1 MEEITRSRNPMILL
15 VGAAGAFAIGSVFRV
30 IAYAIF
36 TAASRG
42 NINTYTD
49 LNHVSDWFHF
59 VGVLAAFAAV
69 GLTGWDLLPKRR
81 LTELI
86 EVGGATLATL
96 LITIG
101 SLVEAASTSSDS
113 AANVIVAVG
122 IGGWAL
128 LAFSRAARY
137 NVAEQASPTGAPS
150 MVPLWL
156 AVSGALLIFA
166 IGASLTV
173 KVTDQGLG
181 IAAGLLEAIGLL
193 LLAQTILRAR
203 ARRMLMTEPVPAVIV
218 GLGVLVIGFLVYTVA
233 AGIAF
238 TPSSTL
244 TQLRVGLALTNF
256 ILAVGTATL
265 GWAAWIRVT
274 ELVAG
279 HPRQPGRG
287 EGWTFR
293 RWPSSATVSAP
304 QPGAPAGQEETPAPA
319 EAWAPPVPGTVSA
332 DDTAVELPA
341 AAPSEE
347 TTVERPTPPP
357 SGDTTDE
364 SPAPAPE
371 ETPVAEN
378 RPAPP
383 PSGPPRV
390 ITPPPPPP
398 PAPPGRSPS
407 APGH

>member
-15 VGAAGAFAIGSVFRV
+15 VGAAGTFAIGSVFRV

-36 TAASRG
+36 TASSRG
-42 NINTYTD
+42 NINTFTD

-59 VGVLAAFAAV
+59 VAVLAAFAAV
-69 GLTGWDLLPKRR
+69 GLTGWDLLPTKR

-96 LITIG
+96 LITLG
-101 SLVEAASTSSDS
+101 SLVEAASTSSES
-113 AANVIVAVG
+113 AANVLVAVG

-137 NVAEQASPTGAPS
+137 NVSEHVSPTVGPS

-156 AVSGALLIFA
+156 AVSGSLLIFA
-166 IGASLTV
+166 IGAGLTV
-173 KVTDQGLG
+173 KITDQGLG
-181 IAAGLLEAIGLL
+181 IAAGLLEALGLL
-193 LLAQTILRAR
+193 FLAQTILRAR
-203 ARRMLMTEPVPAVIV
+203 ARRMLMTEPVPVVIV
-218 GLGVLVIGFLVYTVA
+218 GLGVLVIGFLVYTVV

-244 TQLRVGLALTNF
+244 TQLRVGLSLTNF
-256 ILAVGTATL
+256 ILAAGIATL

-279 HPRQPGRG
+279 HARQPGRR

-293 RWPSSATVSAP
+293 RWPSSAPDTPP
-304 QPGAPAGQEETPAPA
+304 QTDAPAGSGEVPATT
-319 EAWAPPVPGTVSA
+319 EAWAPPVPGAVPAEDTTAESPA
-332 DDTAVELPA
+332 PPPSEDTAV
-341 AAPSEE
+341 
-347 TTVERPTPPP
+347 
-357 SGDTTDE
+357 E

-371 ETPVAEN
+371 E
-378 RPAPP
+378 RPAQENLPGP
-383 PSGPPRV
+383 APAAPPRV

-398 PAPPGRSPS
+398 PPPPTGRSPS
-407 APGH
+407 APGE